1 MSCTHTVCSMSPSHP
16 PTAPAG
22 ARPTYELQQVC
33 KTYRRGDASAQA
45 LIGVDLVV
53 AAGESVAVEG
63 PVGAGRSTLLR
74 LLGALDRP
82 SSGTI
87 LLDGADLGRMGA
99 PELSR
104 VRANRIGSLSRSP
117 NLIATL
123 TAQEHVEAALES
135 THVDPRDRRNR
146 VATVLEEVGLGEL
159 AAHLPSE
166 LTDGQQQR
174 VALARALVREPAVLL
189 ADEPTG
195 ALDAVTRD
203 GIVELLDTV
212 RLARGLTLLIAT
224 DDPEVA
230 RRADRRL
237 LLREGRLAERT
248 AATV

>member
-1 MSCTHTVCSMSPSHP
+1 MSGPRPT
-16 PTAPAG
+16 TAPAA
-22 ARPTYELQQVC
+22 ARPTYELQRVS
-33 KTYRRGDASAQA
+33 KTYRRGDASARA
-45 LIGVDLVV
+45 LIDVDLVV
-53 AAGESVAVEG
+53 AAGESGAVQG

-87 LLDGADLGRMGA
+87 LLDGADLGGVGG
-99 PELSR
+99 PGLSR

-117 NLIATL
+117 NLVATL
-123 TAQEHVEAALES
+123 TAQEHVEAALAS
-135 THVDPRDRRNR
+135 THIDPRDRRNR
-146 VATVLEEVGLGEL
+146 VAAVLEEVGLADL

-174 VALARALVREPAVLL
+174 VAIARALVKAPAVLL

-195 ALDAVTRD
+195 ALDDETGDEVV
-203 GIVELLDTV
+203 GLLDAV

-230 RRADRRL
+230 RRADRHL
-237 LLREGRLAERT
+237 LLQEGRLAHR
-248 AATV
+248 AAAPV